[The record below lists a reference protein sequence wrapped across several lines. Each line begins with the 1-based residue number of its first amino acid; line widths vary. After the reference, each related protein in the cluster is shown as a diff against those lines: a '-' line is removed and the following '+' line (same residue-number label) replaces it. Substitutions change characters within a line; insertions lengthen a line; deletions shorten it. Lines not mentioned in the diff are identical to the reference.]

1 MVSMDNSTFFD
12 LRTALAVGGGAIN
25 QMTVSSMLRE
35 SIVVIENC
43 RFKFLKVKIT
53 NNAGGAI
60 NFDSFVCF

>member
-1 MVSMDNSTFFD
+1 
-12 LRTALAVGGGAIN
+12 
-25 QMTVSSMLRE
+25 MLRE

>member
-1 MVSMDNSTFFD
+1 MVSMDNSNFFD
-12 LRTALAVGGGAIN
+12 LTTAVASGGGSAN
-25 QMTVSSMLRE
+25 QIVVSEMLRE